1 MAMASPL
8 LLAWPEAA
16 VAPSV
21 GRAPHPMPPR
31 STAGRRTRRKPAA
44 DEAQGDGLL
53 WPLLREQQALQA
65 RWGEAERIAAAERAQ
80 VLITQGY
87 GPLLP
92 WLEAPGTHPGEAP
105 AAATDRKRPARHQQ
119 RRALV
124 DLFDA
129 A

>member
-1 MAMASPL
+1 MQ
-8 LLAWPEAA
+8 
-16 VAPSV
+16 
-21 GRAPHPMPPR
+21 MPPR

-65 RWGEAERIAAAERAQ
+65 CWGDAERIAAADRAQ
-80 VLITQGY
+80 VLVTQGY

-92 WLEAPGTHPGEAP
+92 WLEAPSPHPGEVQAVVADHEP
-105 AAATDRKRPARHQQ
+105 VVRQHQ
-119 RRALV
+119 RRTLT

>member
-1 MAMASPL
+1 
-8 LLAWPEAA
+8 
-16 VAPSV
+16 
-21 GRAPHPMPPR
+21 MPPR

-65 RWGEAERIAAAERAQ
+65 RWGEAEQIAAAERAQ

-92 WLEAPGTHPGEAP
+92 WLEAPGPHPGEP
-105 AAATDRKRPARHQQ
+105 QAAATDRAPAARQHQ

-124 DLFDA
+124 ELFDA

>member
-1 MAMASPL
+1 MAMAL
-8 LLAWPEAA
+8 RMQGWPEAA
-16 VAPSV
+16 QAPSV

-31 STAGRRTRRKPAA
+31 STAGRRTRRKPVAA
-44 DEAQGDGLL
+44 AAQGDGLQ

-65 RWGEAERIAAAERAQ
+65 PWGVAERIAAADRVQ

-92 WLEAPGTHPGEAP
+92 WLEAPGPHPGEAR
-105 AAATDRKRPARHQQ
+105 AAATDREPPARHHQ
-119 RRALV
+119 RRRLA

>member
-1 MAMASPL
+1 
-8 LLAWPEAA
+8 
-16 VAPSV
+16 
-21 GRAPHPMPPR
+21 MPPR

-44 DEAQGDGLL
+44 DEAQGDDLP

-65 RWGEAERIAAAERAQ
+65 HWGEAERIAAADRAQ
-80 VLITQGY
+80 VLVTQGY

-92 WLEAPGTHPGEAP
+92 WLEALDPHPVEAQ
-105 AAATDRKRPARHQQ
+105 AAATTHAPAVRQHQ
-119 RRALV
+119 RRALA